1 MVSGLWADDVT
12 LDSPVFSR
20 IIKTIE
26 PQTAVT
32 EKSRPVEANREVRG
46 AD

>member
-1 MVSGLWADDVT
+1 MKTT
-12 LDSPVFSR
+12 LDSKFFLG
-20 IIKTIE
+20 IIKIIE
-26 PQTAVT
+26 SQTAVT